1 MNDAELSR
9 LRGEIDAIDD
19 VLHDAIMRRTSL
31 ADQVRLAKGGGAPTF
46 RPARE
51 IQILRRLAE
60 RHEGRFPKAV
70 LVRIW
75 REIISAT
82 LGLQGPF
89 SVAAHAPEN
98 VSDCS
103 DLAREH
109 FGYATSIDGQQ
120 STRAVV
126 HAVNEGSATV
136 GVLPV
141 PEENERDP
149 WWPALLAYPRP
160 GPTIVARLPVAP
172 VGETHGRMPDALVIA
187 NIAHEE
193 TGHDRSYLMIRAS
206 SGVSRAR
213 LSAALGQVDM
223 KAVSMITRPD
233 DGDPDLTQFMFEL
246 DGFVAD
252 SDTRLVTLMESEELP
267 IEAAEVLG
275 GYAVPFSASDL
286 ASTKT
291 GPKSGQRG
299 DGQ

>member
-9 LRGEIDAIDD
+9 LRHEIDAIDD
-19 VLHDAIMRRTSL
+19 ALHDAIMRRTSL

-51 IQILRRLAE
+51 IHILRRLME
-60 RHEGRFPKAV
+60 RHEGRFPRAV

-98 VSDCS
+98 GTACR

-109 FGYATSIDGQQ
+109 FGYATSVNSQQ

-126 HAVNEGSATV
+126 HAVSEGAATV

-149 WWPALLAYPRP
+149 WWPALPAYPRP

-172 VGETHGRMPDALVIA
+172 VEETHGHAPEALVIGM
-187 NIAHEE
+187 IPHED
-193 TGHDRSYLMIRAS
+193 TGHDRSFLMIRAR

-213 LSAALGQVDM
+213 LSAALGQVHM
-223 KAVSMITRPD
+223 NAVSMITRPD
-233 DGDPDLTQFMFEL
+233 EGEPDLTQFLFEL

-252 SDTRLVTLMESEELP
+252 GDARLVALVESEELP
-267 IEAAEVLG
+267 IEAALVLG
-275 GYAVPFSASDL
+275 GYAIPFNGPEL
-286 ASTKT
+286 ASSRPVRRR
-291 GPKSGQRG
+291 GGQ
-299 DGQ
+299 

>member
-9 LRGEIDAIDD
+9 LRQKIDAIDD

-98 VSDCS
+98 VSACS

-109 FGYATSIDGQQ
+109 FGYATSISNQQ
-120 STRAVV
+120 STRALV
-126 HAVNEGSATV
+126 HAVSEGAASV

-149 WWPALLAYPRP
+149 WWPALLANPRP

-172 VGETHGRMPDALVIA
+172 VEEIHGQTPEALVIGM
-187 NIAHEE
+187 IPHEE
-193 TGHDRSYLMIRAS
+193 TGHDRSYIMIRAS

-213 LSAALGQVDM
+213 LSAALRQIDLN
-223 KAVSMITRPD
+223 AVSMIILPD
-233 DGDPDLTQFMFEL
+233 DSEPDLTQFLFEL

-252 SDTRLVTLMESEELP
+252 GDARLVALVESEEMP

-275 GYAVPFSASDL
+275 GYAIPFSGSEL
-286 ASTKT
+286 ASSRQGT
-291 GPKSGQRG
+291 GQ
-299 DGQ
+299 

>member
-9 LRGEIDAIDD
+9 LRHEIDAIDD

-51 IQILRRLAE
+51 IHILRRLAE
-60 RHEGRFPKAV
+60 RHKGRFPKAV
-70 LVRIW
+70 LARIW

-98 VSDCS
+98 FSACS

-109 FGYATSIDGQQ
+109 FGYATSINGQQ

-126 HAVNEGSATV
+126 HAVSEGVATV

-141 PEENERDP
+141 PEENEQTP

-172 VGETHGRMPDALVIA
+172 VEETHGQTAEALVIA
-187 NIAHEE
+187 MIPHED
-193 TGHDRSYLMIRAS
+193 TGHDRSFLMIRAS

-213 LSAALGQVDM
+213 LSAALGQIDLN
-223 KAVSMITRPD
+223 AVSMITRPD
-233 DGDPDLTQFMFEL
+233 DGDPDLTQFLFEL

-252 SDTRLVTLMESEELP
+252 GDARLVALLESEELP
-267 IEAAEVLG
+267 IEAAQVLG
-275 GYAVPFSASDL
+275 GYAMPFS
-286 ASTKT
+286 
-291 GPKSGQRG
+291 GPELESSRGGSGQ
-299 DGQ
+299 